1 MNFLMPYLDDLADC
15 GLKLS
20 GYLDCSNKWAEI
32 RSTNGTPSD
41 HIQELLM
48 AWITSGSED
57 APCTW
62 EFLIDTVRKLDK
74 KDLADRIEG
83 DVFGEVIQGIGM
95 MVVCYFVAFA
105 D

>member
-1 MNFLMPYLDDLADC
+1 MNFLMPYLDDLVDC

-20 GYLDCSNKWAEI
+20 GYLDCSSRWAEI

-48 AWITSGSED
+48 AWMASDSED

-62 EFLIDTVRKLDK
+62 EFLIDTVRKVNK
-74 KDLADRIEG
+74 EELADRIEK
-83 DVFGEVIQGIGM
+83 DVFGEVIQGRHDG
-95 MVVCYFVAFA
+95 VFA
-105 D
+105 A